1 MSPLYQFSIDEVLVA
16 LLVIPTG
23 VRTSD
28 SELRRS
34 KANTDCV
41 FKKYTVYLKKHC
53 VFNTGWVIIDDI
65 SKPVDFHR

>member
-23 VRTSD
+23 VRTFD
-28 SELRRS
+28 SKLRRS
-34 KANTDCV
+34 EAN
-41 FKKYTVYLKKHC
+41 TVYLIH
-53 VFNTGWVIIDDI
+53 GWVIIDDI